1 MKKKKEAKT
10 DRKIHRDFTLDEFDD
25 FTLELQNV
33 GAKHEQKAIVRELIK
48 AELNLKKYSDGIG
61 YESKRIVD
69 GLTNGVRLAIALIE
83 SMPDIEDRCECE
95 NCGGCNE

>member
-10 DRKIHRDFTLDEFDD
+10 ERKIHRDFTLEEFDD
-25 FTLELQNV
+25 FTLELQNL
-33 GAKHEQKAIVRELIK
+33 GAKHEQKAIVRELVK

-83 SMPDIEDRCECE
+83 KMPDVEDRCECE
-95 NCGGCNE
+95 SCGGYDE